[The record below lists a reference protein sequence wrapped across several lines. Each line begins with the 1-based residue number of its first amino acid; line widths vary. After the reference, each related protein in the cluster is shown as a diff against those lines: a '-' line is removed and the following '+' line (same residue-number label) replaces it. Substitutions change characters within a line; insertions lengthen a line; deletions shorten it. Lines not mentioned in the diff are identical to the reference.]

1 MLVIEDGTVVLGAA
15 SFISYADAVTEAAN
29 YGVTFS
35 DDEITG
41 QVHLR
46 GAYLWL
52 VNLYESNLQGLRMS
66 GQQTGIFPRDGV
78 TARNFKVE
86 DNVIP
91 GDVIL
96 AQVFAASA
104 LAGGIDINAIKSS
117 ADLKSFSVDGVYSET
132 YQDGT
137 VNKTLPDMP
146 QVYHML
152 RPYMVVNK
160 GLTRDE
166 FGG

>member
-1 MLVIEDGTVVLGAA
+1 MLVIEDGTVVPGAA
-15 SFISYADAVTEAAN
+15 SFISYADAVIEAAN

-35 DDEITG
+35 DDETTG

-104 LAGGIDINAIKSS
+104 LSKLRKS
-117 ADLKSFSVDGVYSET
+117 A
-132 YQDGT
+132 
-137 VNKTLPDMP
+137 LPLP
-146 QVYHML
+146 Q
-152 RPYMVVNK
+152 
-160 GLTRDE
+160 
-166 FGG
+166 

>member
-1 MLVIEDGTVVLGAA
+1 MLVIEDGSVVVDAE
-15 SFISYADAVTEAAN
+15 SFITFADAKLKADN
-29 YGVTFS
+29 YGITFTDNES
-35 DDEITG
+35 LG
-41 QVHLR
+41 QIYLR

-52 VNLYESNLQGLRMS
+52 VNLYESQLQGYRVS
-66 GQQTGIFPRDGV
+66 PNQTGIFPRDNV
-78 TARNFKVE
+78 TARGFAV
-86 DNVIP
+86 DADVIP
-91 GDVIL
+91 NDIVL

-137 VNKTLPDMP
+137 KTKVLPDMP
-146 QVYHML
+146 QVYKML
-152 RPYMVVNK
+152 KPYMAFNR

-166 FGG
+166 FGV